1 MSTPFLYIRG
11 RLENLYGVHW
21 PPHGEAGTPSVRTV
35 MDKTTG
41 LFYDTEKNCVA
52 VSQNAN
58 SIAFF
63 TSNGFYAPKA
73 IMEHVFMQSGNIT
86 TLRCEE
92 LEINIARIGFLL
104 ANVVD
109 VNVEH
114 VQNVIS
120 DVTTVDQ
127 MTCNVYLNENAVANS
142 TYIVAG
148 GFGNAYVDDTTVNA
162 MNSNVSDTN
171 TVYTQTAVIS
181 NEYSNVSTVSSGV
194 VNELIVNETF
204 SNVNR
209 CNSAVVMSTAAN
221 VETVGIY
228 EIEVSHTN
236 SAAINTMICGKS
248 VTDYA
253 NIDICDAND
262 VHVIEDIAIFGNLT
276 TNGQLV
282 SIDSHVDISKYLE
295 IYNLGGGT
303 ALDINQGGFSP
314 IFVVYDKTTPVFK
327 MYDGGIVNI
336 CRSGDSFNDG
346 TNPIS
351 SHLVRIFGNASFVDV
366 DIGTLDILTK
376 FIASGTT
383 TATTITTSTL
393 TSTAQTTFSGATGIQ
408 NNLNTGTASI
418 SGGVS
423 TGGDIFY
430 NGTSTINR
438 FSGLDTSFSS
448 TSAAL
453 STQIAND
460 VAAISQ
466 QITSTYESLRAEFE
480 RAKADAESAI
490 QSMKDSTA
498 GLPAQ
503 RFAEGGTLGY
513 QEGYDAGY
521 PKGYDDQYKIG
532 YDNVVAGQPV
542 SYYQSIGFGRA
553 MREYAGTYGVPT
565 AIS

>member
-11 RLENLYGVHW
+11 RLDNLYGVHW
-21 PPHGEAGTPSVRTV
+21 PPGGNAGTPSVRTV
-35 MDKTTG
+35 MDKKSG
-41 LFYDTEKNCVA
+41 FFYDTEKNCVA

-63 TSNGFYAPKA
+63 TSNGLYAPKA
-73 IMEHVFMQSGNIT
+73 IMEHVFMQNGNIT
-86 TLRCEE
+86 TLRCEK
-92 LEINIARIGFLL
+92 LEINIARIGLL
-104 ANVVD
+104 VANIVD

-142 TYIVAG
+142 TYIVTG
-148 GFGNAYVDDTTVNA
+148 GFGNAYADNTTVNT
-162 MNSNVSDTN
+162 MNCNVSDTN
-171 TVYTQTAVIS
+171 TAFTQTAVIS

-194 VNELIVNETF
+194 VNELIVDETF

-209 CNSAVVMSTAAN
+209 CNSAVIMSTSSN
-221 VETVGIY
+221 VETVGVY

-262 VHVIEDIAIFGNLT
+262 VHIIEDIAIFGNLT

-295 IYNLGGGT
+295 IYNLGGET
-303 ALDINQGGFSP
+303 ALDINQRGISP
-314 IFVVYDKTTPVFK
+314 IFVVYDNTTPVFK

-346 TNPIS
+346 MNPIS

-366 DIGTLDILTK
+366 DVNTLDILTK
-376 FIASGTT
+376 FISSGTT

-393 TSTAQTTFSGATGIQ
+393 TSTAQSIFFGATGIQ

-430 NGTSTINR
+430 SGISTINR
-438 FSGLDTSFSS
+438 FSGLDTLFSS
-448 TSAAL
+448 RSAEL
-453 STQIAND
+453 STKIDND

-466 QITSTYESLRAEFE
+466 QITSTYDSLRAEFE

-513 QEGYDAGY
+513 QEGYDTGY
-521 PKGYDDQYKIG
+521 SKGYADQYKIG
-532 YDNVVAGQPV
+532 YDNAIAGQPA
-542 SYYQSIGFGRA
+542 SYYKSQGFSQA
-553 MREYAGTYGVPT
+553 MREYAGAYGVPT
-565 AIS
+565 VYS